1 MREKR
6 ENVLLVKKFWNKVLG
21 FFSPSGLSLN
31 NRNVWPVVATPILTF
46 PSQWAATQQT
56 NTTTF
61 TVCSSLFCSS
71 ASVVDILSDLFLFF
85 KWTLRDFFVP
95 TVWLLIPKLCS
106 AYEKCITFIFFV
118 ESCPRPGGW
127 DLITLS
133 SRFVKHSTKVLKCW
147 AGPPCDGQSRCVQNS
162 EDVIEATH
170 PGGVWT
176 PLASVTS
183 SQQEEDHFCNRS
195 AANL

>member
-1 MREKR
+1 MGSNPADKHD
-6 ENVLLVKKFWNKVLG
+6 NIHCLFVVVL
-21 FFSPSGLSLN
+21 FFGLSC
-31 NRNVWPVVATPILTF
+31 WY
-46 PSQWAATQQT
+46 
-56 NTTTF
+56 
-61 TVCSSLFCSS
+61 SLRFIS
-71 ASVVDILSDLFLFF
+71 FF

-147 AGPPCDGQSRCVQNS
+147 AGPPCDGQSRCAQNS

-195 AANL
+195 ATNL